1 MYKTSSPYVKELLK
15 GEIQWRPF
23 TKSTL
28 DASIRENK
36 VTFIHIGNIS
46 KTPEREAAYK
56 LFRTRKVID
65 IMNKHFIPIALDTED
80 VPEAVLIGLDM
91 LLINEKQ
98 ISIPINA
105 FSLPGIRP
113 ITAFSSMEAGDFLA
127 ISKNVIDS
135 FAHKRPLL
143 RKVSD
148 GMMESLAGTGVIT
161 HKESPREIN
170 AKVLHTYVK
179 SWESRIMESNTL
191 QSPYLINTRFLIF
204 FLKYYSRYQMYD
216 KLLLL
221 QERIDQLYYS
231 SMFDP
236 IDGGLFTRAIDSSYK
251 EPLFEKS
258 FSENI
263 QASAMFSFAYK
274 YYGSLH
280 YKVAAERIQDFIES
294 EFKSPHGGYMTAIT
308 LQTGIDKCTYF
319 RYSLKELK
327 KHFPIRYTQIA
338 LYLGMD
344 ISIDE
349 TIYQNISNTEQ
360 YWHITPDELNE
371 LKKIRKAKKEIVL
384 DKRVI
389 TAYNCMYASSLC
401 ICARNIKEIRNDS
414 IQRAEEIIRTTL
426 IEQKQGKIT
435 LHRYILSGSDT
446 YIQSDLFDYAFFLN
460 AILLLLRSTQKE
472 EYKTLSRKY
481 TAYILLNFYQS
492 CNGMFS
498 KAAKDTQI
506 TPLKRESIMDYIRFS
521 ANSIMARNL
530 FILSKITGDQ
540 FYMDAFKQQI
550 YNIESQLIGS
560 GPLMVGWALQILNLL
575 TDKHGYEEI

>member
-28 DASIRENK
+28 DASIREDK
-36 VTFIHIGNIS
+36 VIFIHIGSTS
-46 KTPEREAAYK
+46 KAPEREAAYR
-56 LFRTRKVID
+56 LFNTRKIID
-65 IMNKHFIPIALDTED
+65 IITKYFIPIALDTED

-113 ITAFSSMEAGDFLA
+113 ITAFSSVNAEDF
-127 ISKNVIDS
+127 ISISRNVIDS
-135 FAHKRPLL
+135 FTHKKNLL
-143 RKVSD
+143 EKVSD
-148 GMMESLAGTGVIT
+148 GMMDSLLGTGVIT
-161 HKESPREIN
+161 HKQLPREIST
-170 AKVLHTYVK
+170 KVLHTYVK
-179 SWESRIMESNTL
+179 SWESRIVDSKII
-191 QSPYLINTRFLIF
+191 QSPYIMNSRYLIF

-216 KLLLL
+216 KLLQL
-221 QERIDQLYYS
+221 QENINKLYYS
-231 SMFDP
+231 GLFDP
-236 IDGGLFTRAIDSSYK
+236 IDGGFFNRAIDNTYK

-258 FSENI
+258 LSENI
-263 QASAMFSFAYK
+263 QASAMFSFCYK
-274 YYGSLH
+274 YYGDSK
-280 YKVAAERIQDFIES
+280 YKVAAERIQDFIEA
-294 EFKSPHGGYMTAIT
+294 ELKSSHGGYMTSIT
-308 LQTGIDKCTYF
+308 LNKGINQSTYY
-319 RYSLKELK
+319 RYTLKELK
-327 KHFPIRYTQIA
+327 KYFPERYNQIA

-344 ISIDE
+344 ISLNEDQ
-349 TIYQNISNTEQ
+349 YQNIFNTEH
-360 YWHITPDELNE
+360 YWHITQEELYI
-371 LKKIRKAKKEIVL
+371 LKKIRKARKETIV

-401 ICARNIKEIRNDS
+401 ICAKNIKETRNDYL
-414 IQRAEEIIRTTL
+414 QRAEEILQTILTRQKTGEVTL
-426 IEQKQGKIT
+426 Y
-435 LHRYILSGSDT
+435 RYILSGSDT
-446 YIQSDLFDYAFFLN
+446 YLQSDLFDYALFLN
-460 AILLLLRSTQKE
+460 AVLLLLRGTKKE
-472 EYKTLSRKY
+472 EYKILSRKY

-492 CNGMFS
+492 YNGMFS

-530 FILSKITGDQ
+530 FILHNITGDQ

-575 TDKHGYEEI
+575 TDKHGYETE